1 MTIITYFIVKI
12 KKVLHFC
19 ITFQSIFEEILDIL
33 RIYCRYN
40 CLKNTMKFS
49 NFYKTLIFVTLLS
62 FLASGCK
69 GPDGK
74 FKLPGGDARKT
85 PADPKLRVQQNLR
98 EGKGIRF
105 NDAFKKRGG
114 VFDFASSNELWR
126 ASLDVIDFMPL
137 SSVNYSG
144 GIIITDWYSEK
155 NSPNESIKI
164 SIRFLTNEIRSDALD
179 VKIFSRKCIDSLV
192 NCSVSNLSGNLTT
205 EIKKEILKKAAIYKQ
220 QGVEESTNKDFVYP
234 DTSGGVF

>member
-1 MTIITYFIVKI
+1 
-12 KKVLHFC
+12 
-19 ITFQSIFEEILDIL
+19 
-33 RIYCRYN
+33 
-40 CLKNTMKFS
+40 MKFS
-49 NFYKTLIFVTLLS
+49 ITFKTLIFLLVLPLV
-62 FLASGCK
+62 LASCK

-85 PADPKLRVQQNLR
+85 PADPKLRVQQNIR

-105 NDAFKKRGG
+105 NDAFKQKGG

-179 VKIFSRKCIDSLV
+179 IKIFSRKCINTLV
-192 NCSVSNLSGNLTT
+192 NCIVSNLSGNL
-205 EIKKEILKKAAIYKQ
+205 
-220 QGVEESTNKDFVYP
+220 ST
-234 DTSGGVF
+234 